1 MRRLLASVAVLLGGS
16 LLLVVAAPVS
26 REPVKPPA
34 ADAQAEAETYAQ
46 LLHYTVQAVTMRYV
60 RPVPREQLLTAA
72 LKGLY
77 EAAGAP
83 LPGGLAADLA
93 KAKTDADVLRLLA
106 RARAGLGNPEPLRN
120 DGALLASC
128 RAIARSL
135 DPYSAVVTGEDLRR
149 GSGVDQRDG
158 VGVELADNL
167 GVGPLRIKNVLPGG
181 SAQQAGV
188 RPDDEITHIL
198 GKPVAGKTSA
208 EALILL
214 NFGELKE
221 SNDAPLPAPG
231 VIKPAGF
238 TPPEPEATTV
248 EVTLRSPGAKKPR
261 TVTLER
267 RSFRPE
273 TVLGVMRKEDNT
285 WDYLC
290 DRPNKIAHVRLGN
303 LGNGTA
309 LEFRLA
315 LSSLQ
320 DAGLRGLVLDLRWC
334 PGGYLTESVNVASLL
349 LGECVVATVHNRDEH
364 DNKFTSE
371 AGDNKFTKFP
381 VVVLINGETSGGAEL
396 IAAALQDNHRAKV
409 MGQRTVGKASIQTMV
424 GLPAGNAGLK
434 LTSGTFLR
442 PSGKNL
448 HRSPESRPGD
458 DWGVRPDE
466 GLEERVSPE
475 LSHQLKA
482 WWQEQTLRPG
492 TSNEA
497 LPLDDPSADPQRAAA
512 VKVLLGMIK

>member
-1 MRRLLASVAVLLGGS
+1 VAVLLCGG
-16 LLLVVAAPVS
+16 LLLAVAAPVS
-26 REPVKPPA
+26 REPVKPPP

-46 LLHYTVQAVTMRYV
+46 LLHYTAQAVAMRYV
-60 RPVPREQLLTAA
+60 RPVPRTRLLAAA
-72 LKGLY
+72 LEGLY
-77 EAAGAP
+77 EAAGEP
-83 LPGGLAADLA
+83 VPRSLSADLE
-93 KAKTDADVLRLLA
+93 KAKSDAEVLGLLA

-128 RAIARSL
+128 RAMTRAL
-135 DPYSAVVTGEDLRR
+135 DPYSVVVTGEDLRR

-188 RPDDEITHIL
+188 RPDDEITHIQ
-198 GKPVAGKTSA
+198 GKPVTGKTSA

-214 NFGELKE
+214 NLGEPKE
-221 SNDAPLPAPG
+221 GHDGPPPLPPPG
-231 VIKPAGF
+231 PAVKPAGF
-238 TPPEPEATTV
+238 IPSEPDGATV
-248 EVTLRSPGAKKPR
+248 EVTVRSPGAKKPR
-261 TVTLER
+261 TLTLER

-290 DRPNKIAHVRLGN
+290 DRANKIGHIRLGN

-309 LEFRLA
+309 LEFRMA
-315 LSSLQ
+315 LVALQ
-320 DAGLRGLVLDLRWC
+320 DAGMRGLVLDLRWC

-349 LGECVVATVHNRDEH
+349 LGDCLVATVHNRDER

-396 IAAALQDNHRAKV
+396 IAAALQDNHRAKI
-409 MGQRTVGKASIQTMV
+409 MGQRTVGKASIQTVV

-448 HRSPESRPGD
+448 HRSPDSKPGD
-458 DWGVRPDE
+458 DWGVRPDG

-475 LSHQLKA
+475 LGRQLKR
-482 WWQEQTLRPG
+482 WWQQQTLRPG
-492 TSNEA
+492 PSNEA